1 MPTYN
6 SHQDLLL
13 YILWKV
19 WEQGWQ
25 TREILPQISRTGEG
39 SSCCCEKDA
48 KLDSYPSL
56 RKKKKRP
63 SSVCPS
69 GQVETPVVGEKAN
82 KISCN
87 YEGIRDKGE
96 SGTQTIKSLLHD
108 IFNTKNYEIHK
119 KARKIK
125 NSPLSR
131 DKAINR
137 TRLRND
143 LDVLLI
149 IQGI

>member
-1 MPTYN
+1 M
-6 SHQDLLL
+6 
-13 YILWKV
+13 
-19 WEQGWQ
+19 
-25 TREILPQISRTGEG
+25 
-39 SSCCCEKDA
+39 
-48 KLDSYPSL
+48 
-56 RKKKKRP
+56 
-63 SSVCPS
+63 
-69 GQVETPVVGEKAN
+69 VGEKAN

-87 YEGIRDKGE
+87 YEGKRDKGE
-96 SGTQTIKSLLHD
+96 SGTQTIKSLIHD